1 DRPSRGPGG
10 LAGGG
15 PAARGG
21 EGGDGEAGRGQAGR
35 GGQGLMEREEL
46 QKVFDQRC
54 ASGYDQQW
62 SRMAPLRDALHLLI
76 GAVLSE
82 LKADARILC
91 VGAGTG
97 PELIDLARRFPGW
110 RFVAVEPSAP
120 MLDICRRK
128 AEEHGIADRCEF

>member
-1 DRPSRGPGG
+1 
-10 LAGGG
+10 
-15 PAARGG
+15 
-21 EGGDGEAGRGQAGR
+21 
-35 GGQGLMEREEL
+35 
-46 QKVFDQRC
+46 
-54 ASGYDQQW
+54 
-62 SRMAPLRDALHLLI
+62 MAPLRDALHLLI

-82 LKADARILC
+82 LRADARILC

-128 AEEHGIADRCEF
+128 AEEHGIADRCEFHQGYLETLPRGEAVVKRLKEARCSPST